1 MAQITT
7 KELGAI
13 GDALAVEETL
23 IGKYR
28 FYAEKAN
35 DAALKNQFEQM
46 ADRHQRHFD
55 ELYSNVK

>member
-23 IGKYR
+23 ISKYR
-28 FYAEKAN
+28 YYASIAT
-35 DAALKNQFEQM
+35 DTTFAFLPITV
-46 ADRHQRHFD
+46 
-55 ELYSNVK
+55 S

>member
-13 GDALAVEETL
+13 SDALAVEQTL
-23 IGKYR
+23 VGKYR
-28 FYAEKAN
+28 HYADVAA
-35 DAALKNQFEQM
+35 DAALKTKFQQL
-46 ADRHQRHFD
+46 ADRHQHHFD

>member
-13 GDALAVEETL
+13 GDALAVEQTL

-28 FYAEKAN
+28 NYASVAE
-35 DAALKNQFEQM
+35 DTVLKNKFEQM
-46 ADRHQRHFD
+46 ADKHQRHFD
-55 ELYSNVK
+55 ELFTHIR